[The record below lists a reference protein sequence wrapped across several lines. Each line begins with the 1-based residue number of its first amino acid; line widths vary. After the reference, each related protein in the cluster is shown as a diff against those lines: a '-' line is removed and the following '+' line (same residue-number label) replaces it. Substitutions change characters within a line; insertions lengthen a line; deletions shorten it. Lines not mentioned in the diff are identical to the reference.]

1 MNSDIEA
8 VAKIP
13 ELTNN
18 EFALFKSAL
27 HTLLS
32 KTFIIRGIEKEKE
45 LYDFTIRNIVL
56 FDAWFSCMDA
66 ELKRDESLG
75 VITFRAAGD
84 LRLRLGRDDTCALL
98 ALRQLYE
105 EKRIELHLTAFPVI
119 TIQEFQQKFNI
130 MTGDEL
136 KKTGQ
141 IKVLQRL
148 SSCKL
153 IGINQADISDPDGQI
168 LLYPSIPLSVD
179 REGIDEL
186 IAVLMSKSD
195 SDDTEDD
202 DGAAAALDAA
212 PDTESL
218 S

>member
-8 VAKIP
+8 LTGIP
-13 ELTNN
+13 ELTSG
-18 EFALFKSAL
+18 ELALFKSAL

-45 LYDFTIRNIVL
+45 CYDFTIRNIAL
-56 FDAWFSCMDA
+56 FDAWFSCMEA
-66 ELKRDESLG
+66 ELKKDESLG
-75 VITFRAAGD
+75 VISFRAGGD

-119 TIQEFQQKFNI
+119 TVQEFQQKFNI

-153 IGINQADISDPDGQI
+153 IGINQADLSDPDAQI

-186 IAVLMSKSD
+186 IAALTDKGD
-195 SDDTEDD
+195 NALDD
-202 DGAAAALDAA
+202 DSNAASLDIA
-212 PDTESL
+212 DERL